1 MYAHPR
7 RPAYP
12 ALAFGTLACAPVAAF
27 AVVLALA
34 LAMANAAPAAAQVDD
49 SPPETVAA
57 EYLRG
62 FQAAAWEGLA
72 QRLHPEALEYLRV
85 AIDIQVEADTTGW
98 ALANLGNAPD
108 RADYDARS
116 DTRVFVDVMGWTQ
129 DNARGL
135 LSSLVSREA
144 EFIGLVM
151 EGADAA
157 HAVYRVTTIAYGA
170 EPAVQVATLLRTENG
185 WKVREAPELRT
196 LHTALRRVPIPRD

>member
-1 MYAHPR
+1 MLGMTASLR
-7 RPAYP
+7 SG
-12 ALAFGTLACAPVAAF
+12 LS
-27 AVVLALA
+27 VVLTATA
-34 LAMANAAPAAAQVDD
+34 VAVGAPPGVAAQVDD
-49 SPPETVAA
+49 SPPDTVAS

-72 QRLHPEALEYLRV
+72 QRLHPEALAYLRL
-85 AIDIQVEADTTGW
+85 AIDVQVDADTTGW
-98 ALANLGNAPD
+98 ALANLGGSAN
-108 RADYDARS
+108 RAEYDARS
-116 DTRVFVDVMGWTQ
+116 DTRVFVDVMRWTQ

-151 EGADAA
+151 EGGDSA

-170 EPAVQVATLLRTENG
+170 EPAVQVATLLLTENG

-196 LHTALRRVPIPRD
+196 LHTALRAVPIPR